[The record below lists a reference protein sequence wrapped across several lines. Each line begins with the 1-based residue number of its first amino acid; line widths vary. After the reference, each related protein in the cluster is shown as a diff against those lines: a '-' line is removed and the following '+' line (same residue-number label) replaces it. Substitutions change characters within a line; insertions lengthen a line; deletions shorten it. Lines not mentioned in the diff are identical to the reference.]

1 MRYRENSMS
10 KSLTLCLLLLL
21 PMQVRSADVFETGG
35 DLLKFCK
42 QAADPV
48 KRDPFTF
55 GMCMG
60 YIDGY
65 ISGYRFKK
73 EVKDSPPICDDIE
86 KRSRREVLKSV
97 LDHLEAHPE
106 SQQELKSIAMYRA
119 MLDKMTCQSRE

>member
-1 MRYRENSMS
+1 ML
-10 KSLTLCLLLLL
+10 KKLLFCFVLL
-21 PMQVRSADVFETGG
+21 PVAAHSADVFETGG
-35 DLLKFCK
+35 DLLNFCQ
-42 QAADPV
+42 QAADPA

-73 EVKDSPPICDDIE
+73 EIEGAPSICNDIE
-86 KRSRREVLKSV
+86 KRQRREVLKSV
-97 LDHLEAHPE
+97 VSYLESHPE

-119 MLDKMTCQSRE
+119 ILDKMTCPEQRH

>member
-1 MRYRENSMS
+1 MR
-10 KSLTLCLLLLL
+10 KLLLVFTLFTAS
-21 PMQVRSADVFETGG
+21 QAWSADVFETGG

-42 QAADPV
+42 QASDPS

-73 EVKDSPPICDDIE
+73 EIVDTPPICNNIE
-86 KRSRREVLKSV
+86 QRSRREVLKNV
-97 LDHLEAHPE
+97 VEYLEAHPE
-106 SQQELKSIAMYRA
+106 AQPELKSIAMYRA
-119 MLDKMTCQSRE
+119 MLDRMTCAAPNEIKAEERK

>member
-1 MRYRENSMS
+1 MR
-10 KSLTLCLLLLL
+10 KALLWCFMLL
-21 PMQVRSADVFETGG
+21 PIQAHSTDVFETGG

-48 KRDPFTF
+48 RRDPFTF

-73 EVKDSPPICDDIE
+73 GVEGSPLICNDIE
-86 KRSRREVLKSV
+86 TRQRREVLKSV
-97 LDHLEAHPE
+97 VSYLEAHPE
-106 SQQELKSIAMYRA
+106 AQQELKSIAMYRVI
-119 MLDKMTCQSRE
+119 LGEMTCPAK